1 MAKPTERQKAVIE
14 LLKAQCDYWLTTNDI
29 HSPSHAT
36 DIESELA
43 NLGMDGTLGDIEA
56 DVLARGICYVWSHIA
71 SLDECTVR
79 SSHGG

>member
-1 MAKPTERQKAVIE
+1 MSKPTNRQKEVIE
-14 LLKAQCDYWLTTNDI
+14 LLKRQCDYWLDTNDI

-43 NLGMDGTLGDIEA
+43 NLGMDGTLGAIEA
-56 DVLARGICYVWSHIA
+56 DVLARGFCYVWSHIA
-71 SLDECTVR
+71 SLDECAIR